1 MKAAA
6 LVALLLGLAQI
17 AGAQELKSATLY
29 VEKIFCAACAVT
41 VKKALRGVPGVAN
54 VSVDVDKKE
63 VAVRFDPAKAS
74 AADLTAAT
82 AKRGFPSSIR
92 KLGP

>member
-6 LVALLLGLAQI
+6 LAALLLGLVQF
-17 AGAQELKSATLY
+17 AGAQELRSATLH
-29 VEKIFCAACAVT
+29 VEKIFCPACAAT
-41 VKKALRGVPGVAN
+41 VKQALRGVPGVAN
-54 VSVDVDKKE
+54 VSVDLDKKE
-63 VAVRFDPAKAS
+63 VAVRFDPAKAN

-92 KLGP
+92 KLDP

>member
-6 LVALLLGLAQI
+6 LAALLLGLAQI

-29 VEKIFCAACAVT
+29 VEKIFCSACAIT
-41 VKKALRGVPGVAN
+41 VNKALRGVPGVAN

-63 VAVRFDPAKAS
+63 VIVRFDPAKAN
-74 AADLTAAT
+74 ATDLTAAT

-92 KLGP
+92 NLDP